1 MRLMTIGACLVSATL
16 LTGCTAS
23 SFMTVNNERESVV
36 EEARAANF
44 TADMSI
50 SLGMTY
56 NTGEIDGNYTDRDA
70 SISYSTHAE
79 LDNGK
84 AYLRFEGS
92 LMGFSI
98 NSDGYC
104 TIKGNN
110 ATMYSR
116 YGDTG
121 NFYRYN
127 LPLTE
132 TALNFL
138 AKFRDFGDGLELPV
152 NTDENTEIITVN
164 CGVDGGK
171 ISDKLS
177 GIQLPAYIGYD
188 SRTGIP
194 LSLDIEL
201 GEALPE
207 LQEAF
212 IGDTYTTA
220 QFDTFNLHVD
230 YSNIG
235 NTEVN
240 IAADIINNS
249 EETDL
254 INWRAYGIDPN
265 NVAEDSHINEYIGM
279 LGLDKAGTWEWNKS
293 FMFSGV
299 DWEAWGID
307 PDNFYESSHLKDYA
321 EILGVDK
328 WLG

>member
-1 MRLMTIGACLVSATL
+1 MKLRVVTLCLLSVTL
-16 LTGCTAS
+16 LTGCAAN
-23 SFMTVNNERESVV
+23 SFMTINNNREDVV
-36 EEARAANF
+36 EGAKTANF

-50 SLGMTY
+50 RLGMTY
-56 NTGEIDGNYTDRDA
+56 NTGAIDGDYTDRDA

-84 AYLRFEGS
+84 AYLKFEGS

-104 TIKGNN
+104 TIDDNN
-110 ATMYSR
+110 VTMYSR
-116 YGDTG
+116 YGGTG
-121 NFYRYN
+121 NFYKYN

-132 TALNFL
+132 TTLNFL
-138 AKFRDFGDGLELPV
+138 TKFQDFGDDLELPV
-152 NTDENTEIITVN
+152 STDENTEITVVN

-177 GIQLPAYIGYD
+177 GIQLPAYVGYD

-194 LSLDIEL
+194 VSLDIEL

-207 LQEAF
+207 IQEAF

-235 NTEVN
+235 NTEVS

-265 NVAEDSHINEYIGM
+265 NVAEDSHIDEYINM
-279 LGLDKAGTWEWNKS
+279 LGLDKANTWEWDKS

-307 PDNFYESSHLKDYA
+307 PDFYESSHLKDYA
-321 EILGVDK
+321 EMLGIDE